1 LRFYR
6 ARQGKLAKL
15 RSTSSSHQLRQG
27 ILASKRIIRQ
37 SGRDRGLPP
46 SIDMTLNMK
55 SFENTTGTVLAGD
68 IQRSREEKREAAI
81 HWCQRQRKAFYNYQ
95 ANAVSI
101 LLLLSKK
108 VRGKASIVM
117 TIDQYQFRHSY
128 HTTSSSLRI
137 EFEENKVVIFVI
149 ILFWIGN
156 VGATSQCFVKGLGQL
171 RFLSHIDFVQDRC
184 EVNWKT
190 IT

>member
-1 LRFYR
+1 LQVTF
-6 ARQGKLAKL
+6 
-15 RSTSSSHQLRQG
+15 
-27 ILASKRIIRQ
+27 
-37 SGRDRGLPP
+37 RDPE
-46 SIDMTLNMK
+46 K
-55 SFENTTGTVLAGD
+55 
-68 IQRSREEKREAAI
+68 KRE
-81 HWCQRQRKAFYNYQ
+81 K
-95 ANAVSI
+95 
-101 LLLLSKK
+101 LLSTGAKDNATLSTTIK
-108 VRGKASIVM
+108 LMQCQSLVIVKEVERKASIVM

-171 RFLSHIDFVQDRC
+171 RFLSHIDFVQDGC